1 MTNNDYRSYPL
12 VDTAVGTRLLL
23 GFIVSPTALQA
34 RLPPRWQIA
43 PLSAFE
49 AVGLPEER
57 QPNLLLAFHHLLLDQ
72 DAQGQVLTDSGSR
85 FLVFDILARNPDTGE
100 RGLVHFQMF
109 TGGAIPGRFHDALP
123 ARVKHDYHLVEDNAS
138 SSMSEVYQ
146 VHPEAGGMIEVQL
159 TYQRGPLLRRSA
171 EHPNFPLWAAVD
183 PTIMRVYQEDS
194 VQELLRNDFTGLNMI
209 QNMTFRSTVAE
220 LADLF
225 DGKEQLVA
233 VIGNPH
239 YMRKV
244 FSPHSEQASRE
255 E

>member
-1 MTNNDYRSYPL
+1 MAAPTLLPDPMCLHLLQLEAEGKSITATVKTTASEVQCPQCESRSTQVHSRYLRVLADLPWMGC
-12 VDTAVGTRLLL
+12 AVRLLL
-23 GFIVSPTALQA
+23 HT
-34 RLPPRWQIA
+34 R
-43 PLSAFE
+43 
-49 AVGLPEER
+49 
-57 QPNLLLAFHHLLLDQ
+57 
-72 DAQGQVLTDSGSR
+72 R
-85 FLVFDILARNPDTGE
+85 FFCTNPDCQRKIFTE
-100 RGLVHFQMF
+100 RVPSVVARYARRTL
-109 TGGAIPGRFHDALP
+109 RLEALP
-123 ARVKHDYHLVEDNAS
+123 ARMKHDYHLVEDNAS

>member
-49 AVGLPEER
+49 AVGLPEEH

-72 DAQGQVLTDSGSR
+72 DAHGQVLTDSGSR

-123 ARVKHDYHLVEDNAS
+123 ARVKHDYHLEEDNAS
-138 SSMSEVYQ
+138 SSMNEVYQ
-146 VHPEAGGMIEVQL
+146 VHPEAGGMNEEQL
-159 TYQRGPLLRRSA
+159 TYQRGPLLRR
-171 EHPNFPLWAAVD
+171 
-183 PTIMRVYQEDS
+183 
-194 VQELLRNDFTGLNMI
+194 
-209 QNMTFRSTVAE
+209 RS
-220 LADLF
+220 
-225 DGKEQLVA
+225 
-233 VIGNPH
+233 GNPKYH
-239 YMRKV
+239 LWTSVALSIYRLYTE
-244 FSPHSEQASRE
+244 H
-255 E
+255 